1 MSQVRRT
8 VYFIT
13 GRPTRLGQKQR
24 SVKMFITRY
33 SIGLM
38 PQLTCLVLLACF
50 LAGSPLQTQA
60 QAPRS
65 PTPESMKGALG
76 VQTIAKGLEH
86 PWSLAFLPDKR
97 MLVTERPGRLR
108 LVAPDGRL
116 SEPLS
121 GIPRVYASGQGGLLD
136 VALSPTFEK
145 DRLVYLSF
153 AESGQGG
160 AGTAVAR
167 GRFGDG
173 GLENTQVIWRQQPKV
188 GGSNHWGS
196 RIVFRRDGTLFVTLG
211 DRFNHSDSAQDL
223 STTIGKIV
231 RINPDG
237 SAPRDNPFVKRA
249 GALPEIWSYGHRN
262 VQAAAVHPE
271 TGQLW
276 TVEHGARGG
285 DELNNPQAGKNYGWP
300 VISYGRHYSFLP
312 IGEGTAKE
320 GMEQPVYYWDPVIAP
335 SGMVFYT
342 ADLFAGWKNNILIG
356 SLTPGLLTRLLMK
369 EGKVAQEERYLG
381 DVGERIRDVR
391 QAPDGSLYLL
401 TDAGNGRILR
411 VTPAGNR

>member
-8 VYFIT
+8 VHFIT

-237 SAPRDNPFVKRA
+237 SAPSDNPFVKRA

-411 VTPAGNR
+411 VTPAANR

>member
-1 MSQVRRT
+1 M
-8 VYFIT
+8 YLLLIAC
-13 GRPTRLGQKQR
+13 
-24 SVKMFITRY
+24 
-33 SIGLM
+33 LM
-38 PQLTCLVLLACF
+38 VGAPPPVH
-50 LAGSPLQTQA
+50 A

-65 PTPESMKGALG
+65 PTPAPVKGVVD

-108 LVAPDGRL
+108 LVGPDGRL
-116 SEPLS
+116 SEPLT
-121 GIPRVYASGQGGLLD
+121 GVPQVYASGQGGLLD
-136 VALSPTFEK
+136 VALSPAFDK

-153 AESGQGG
+153 AESGEGG

-167 GRFGDG
+167 GRLAER

-188 GGSNHWGS
+188 SGPNHWGS
-196 RIVFRRDGTLFVTLG
+196 RIVFRPDGTLFVTLG
-211 DRFNHSDSAQDL
+211 ERFNYSEKAQDL
-223 STTIGKIV
+223 ATTLGKIV

-237 SAPRDNPFVKRA
+237 SPPRDNPFVNRA
-249 GALPEIWSYGHRN
+249 GARPEIWSYGHRN
-262 VQAAAVHPE
+262 VQAAALHPE

-285 DELNNPQAGKNYGWP
+285 DELNHPEAGKNYGWP
-300 VISYGRHYSFLP
+300 VISYGVHYSYFK
-312 IGEGTAKE
+312 IGEGTAKQ

-342 ADLFAGWKNNILIG
+342 GNLFAGWKNNALIG
-356 SLTPGLLTRLLMK
+356 SLTPGLLVRLVMK
-369 EGKVAQEERYLG
+369 DGKVAQEERYLG
-381 DVGERIRDVR
+381 DLRERIRDVR

-401 TDAGNGRILR
+401 TDARNGQILR
-411 VTPAGNR
+411 ITPAANR

>member
-136 VALSPTFEK
+136 VVLSPTFEK
-145 DRLVYLSF
+145 DRLVYLWF

-167 GRFGDG
+167 GRFGES

>member
-1 MSQVRRT
+1 
-8 VYFIT
+8 
-13 GRPTRLGQKQR
+13 
-24 SVKMFITRY
+24 
-33 SIGLM
+33 
-38 PQLTCLVLLACF
+38 VLLKLLSVSSANERQKRVYPEPRCLRASLLLIAVVTAC
-50 LAGSPLQTQA
+50 AASPGQA

-65 PTPESMKGALG
+65 PTPASVKGVVE

-108 LVAPDGRL
+108 IVGSDGKV
-116 SEPLS
+116 SDPLA
-121 GIPRVYASGQGGLLD
+121 GVPQVYASGQGGLLD

-153 AESGQGG
+153 AESGEGG

-167 GRFGDG
+167 GRLGER

-188 GGSNHWGS
+188 SGSNHWGS
-196 RIVFRRDGTLFVTLG
+196 RIVFRPDGTLFVTTG
-211 DRFNHSDSAQDL
+211 ERFNHSERAQDL
-223 STTIGKIV
+223 SATLGKVV

-237 SAPRDNPFVKRA
+237 SAPRDNPFVNRA
-249 GALPEIWSYGHRN
+249 GARPEIWSYGHRN
-262 VQAAAVHPE
+262 LQGAALHPE

-285 DELNNPQAGKNYGWP
+285 DELNHPEAGKNYGWP
-300 VISYGRHYSFLP
+300 IISYGTHYTYLK
-312 IGEGTAKE
+312 IGEGTAKA

-335 SGMVFYT
+335 SGMTLYT
-342 ADLFAGWKNNILIG
+342 GDLFAGWKSNFLIG
-356 SLTPGLLTRLLMK
+356 SLTPGGLVRLIMK
-369 EGKVAQEERYLG
+369 DGKVAQEERYLG
-381 DVGERIRDVR
+381 DLRERIRDVR

-401 TDAGNGRILR
+401 TDARSGQILR
-411 VTPAGNR
+411 VTPAAKR